1 MVFHRRRS
9 SHLFYTPYVFSQCQT
24 RVKLN
29 HFTVDCPS
37 MHPSHFA
44 IRLCKCELCAGSHHD
59 TDLHPGI
66 SSRASLVRSHRDF
79 MLWALHLRA
88 GFHLGLARPLSRRS
102 VFDDGTD
109 SPTDTFPRVTTAP
122 RRSSP
127 RDYHRRPYWSFLRLP
142 RTRLSRPRPPTTVWP
157 LD

>member
-1 MVFHRRRS
+1 MSFHN
-9 SHLFYTPYVFSQCQT
+9 
-24 RVKLN
+24 VKLESSSTI
-29 HFTVDCPS
+29 FTVDFPQHAS
-37 MHPSHFA
+37 LPVPIWEGMNY
-44 IRLCKCELCAGSHHD
+44 AGSHHD
-59 TDLHPGI
+59 TNLHPGI
-66 SSRASLVRSHRDF
+66 SSRASSVRSHRDF

-109 SPTDTFPRVTTAP
+109 SPTDTFPRVTTAS

-127 RDYHRRPYWSFLRLP
+127 RDYHRRPYWSLLRLP

>member
-1 MVFHRRRS
+1 VVFHRRRS
-9 SHLFYTPYVFSQCQT
+9 SHLFYTRYVFSQCQT

-29 HFTVDCPS
+29 HFNTVDWS
-37 MHPSHFA
+37 NMHHH
-44 IRLCKCELCAGSHHD
+44 AGSHRD

-66 SSRASLVRSHRDF
+66 SSRASFVRSHRDF